1 MLFRADHHNERDR
14 EIVDL
19 ELLIEAGRR
28 TTLGSAE
35 VALQASSPNP

>member
-1 MLFRADHHNERDR
+1 MVFRADRHNERDH

-19 ELLIEAGRR
+19 ELSTEAGRR

-35 VALQASSPNP
+35 VAPQA